1 VRAWRFASKVFV
13 VGLFAATIGFAWADS
28 KSCPTQCES
37 GKVRLGITAP
47 ISGFYADFGRQTVKA
62 AEIVVRELNAAGG
75 LIGTPV
81 ELVVDDDRCD
91 VEFVVSAATKHVEQ
105 DKVDFVIGPTCPPAA
120 MAAAPIYAKANVIQ
134 FMPTMTTGITWQNPG
149 IYFRIA
155 ETDEQSAHALGSRLA
170 HEYRGK
176 KVVVVYSDAFYMRPL
191 IEMVWAQLPSDMQ
204 KLTRFATLLDVSG
217 AAERLVDSLRRDP
230 PDLVYMALD
239 PELIVPLVNLLRK
252 RGLKATLMA
261 GQRLLSYRFWRVKE
275 VEGIQVIAPLGTLDD
290 PEFRKSVNLLEQAEV
305 IPDIVALNTY
315 SAVQTWAEAVR
326 RAGDGDRKKV
336 VDALQSGEFSTAV
349 GRVAFDLR
357 GDRRN
362 ISSTIVMWQ
371 DGKLRELG
379 THR

>member
-1 VRAWRFASKVFV
+1 
-13 VGLFAATIGFAWADS
+13 
-28 KSCPTQCES
+28 
-37 GKVRLGITAP
+37 
-47 ISGFYADFGRQTVKA
+47 
-62 AEIVVRELNAAGG
+62 
-75 LIGTPV
+75 
-81 ELVVDDDRCD
+81 
-91 VEFVVSAATKHVEQ
+91 
-105 DKVDFVIGPTCPPAA
+105 
-120 MAAAPIYAKANVIQ
+120 
-134 FMPTMTTGITWQNPG
+134 
-149 IYFRIA
+149 
-155 ETDEQSAHALGSRLA
+155 
-170 HEYRGK
+170 
-176 KVVVVYSDAFYMRPL
+176 
-191 IEMVWAQLPSDMQ
+191 
-204 KLTRFATLLDVSG
+204 
-217 AAERLVDSLRRDP
+217 
-230 PDLVYMALD
+230 
-239 PELIVPLVNLLRK
+239 
-252 RGLKATLMA
+252 MA

-290 PEFRKSVNLLEQAEV
+290 QEYRKAVNLLEQAEV